1 VLSIAAVLLVS
12 GFIYQRQTAY
22 SETDRIPDTNIAP
35 LSVGVTAA
43 VKRNI
48 AKSLTISGILV
59 AREEVMVGSQVDG
72 VRLLSYSAD
81 VGDTV
86 KEGDVLARL
95 DRDMLETRLLQNS
108 GQIAR
113 STASQATI
121 SAAIAEAEAADMQ
134 AKNAYQQALL
144 SSSKYDADADV
155 FRARETAYRATSAL
169 LSAQQQNLRRA
180 DAEKAV
186 LLAERQELERG
197 FGRMDIRAPASGV
210 VSRRGGKVGQMV
222 TTNATPLFQIIRDGE
237 IELEAEITEKALA
250 EIAIGQKVSVVADGV
265 KGSIEGS
272 VRFIAPTVDRQT
284 HIGKIRVALTSNPAL
299 RSGLYAEAAIETASR
314 NGIVVP
320 RSAVSFTN
328 NGPEVQIVRDG
339 VVKTQ
344 KVTIGI
350 SDTRSTEI
358 VDGLASGSDVVTR
371 ADIFPRDGDRMIVV
385 RENTDQAPASQAQYA
400 YPGVPH
406 RNIS

>member
-1 VLSIAAVLLVS
+1 MLSIAAVLLVS

-59 AREEVMVGSQVDG
+59 AREEVIVGSQVDG

-113 STASQATI
+113 ATASQATI

-144 SSSKYDADADV
+144 SNSKYDADADV

-299 RSGLYAEAAIETASR
+299 RSGLYAEATIETASR

-339 VVKTQ
+339 VVKMQ

-371 ADIFPRDGDRMIVV
+371 ADIFPRDGDRVIVV
-385 RENTDQAPASQAQYA
+385 RENTDQAPASQAQ
-400 YPGVPH
+400 
-406 RNIS
+406 